1 MAYFLK
7 KSNLSNGTYLQ
18 IHESF
23 YNPDKKQTAHR
34 SIRPI
39 GYIDDL
45 IASGLKDPISFYKA
59 EVDKM
64 NDEHNADS
72 VKKIGSSSAIRYLG
86 YFPLQ
91 AILNQLN
98 IAKYIDFLHLA
109 NDFSFKLSDILYS
122 LIFARAV
129 NPCSKYR
136 TLHEVL
142 SCLFREYN
150 FSYDWLLEGLG
161 FLVNEYEKIIEL
173 FTSQVSEKYSLNTER
188 TYFDCTNFYFE
199 IDREDDFRRKGP
211 SKENRKDPIVGLGL
225 LLDANQIPIGMKIYP
240 GNESEKPV
248 MRDIINGLKQRHGI
262 EGHTI
267 HVAGKELN
275 CAENIFNARKNG
287 DGYLF
292 SKSVKQLSETEKV
305 WVLLDNGYQNVTD
318 KEGVIKYSWKECIDK
333 FPYTDTS
340 GKSINLN

>member
-34 SIRPI
+34 SIKPI

-64 NDEHNADS
+64 NDERNADS

-122 LIFARAV
+122 LILPELLILVV
-129 NPCSKYR
+129 NIVLYMKY
-136 TLHEVL
+136 
-142 SCLFREYN
+142 
-150 FSYDWLLEGLG
+150 
-161 FLVNEYEKIIEL
+161 FLAYFVSIIFL
-173 FTSQVSEKYSLNTER
+173 M
-188 TYFDCTNFYFE
+188 
-199 IDREDDFRRKGP
+199 IDF
-211 SKENRKDPIVGLGL
+211 
-225 LLDANQIPIGMKIYP
+225 
-240 GNESEKPV
+240 
-248 MRDIINGLKQRHGI
+248 
-262 EGHTI
+262 
-267 HVAGKELN
+267 
-275 CAENIFNARKNG
+275 
-287 DGYLF
+287 
-292 SKSVKQLSETEKV
+292 
-305 WVLLDNGYQNVTD
+305 
-318 KEGVIKYSWKECIDK
+318 
-333 FPYTDTS
+333 
-340 GKSINLN
+340 

>member
-1 MAYFLK
+1 M
-7 KSNLSNGTYLQ
+7 
-18 IHESF
+18 
-23 YNPDKKQTAHR
+23 
-34 SIRPI
+34 
-39 GYIDDL
+39 
-45 IASGLKDPISFYKA
+45 
-59 EVDKM
+59 
-64 NDEHNADS
+64 
-72 VKKIGSSSAIRYLG
+72 
-86 YFPLQ
+86 
-91 AILNQLN
+91 
-98 IAKYIDFLHLA
+98 
-109 NDFSFKLSDILYS
+109 
-122 LIFARAV
+122 
-129 NPCSKYR
+129 
-136 TLHEVL
+136 
-142 SCLFREYN
+142 
-150 FSYDWLLEGLG
+150 G

-211 SKENRKDPIVGLGL
+211 NKENRKDPIVGLGL